1 MKKFLS
7 DMNELNIKNKLIE
20 LFPEAHGFITGSVD
34 IPVVVSCWINY
45 DNKITSNQL
54 NEIRELLNEYLI
66 DFNFRYNKNNLANDR
81 FIRFKVEIKGWKN

>member
-1 MKKFLS
+1 
-7 DMNELNIKNKLIE
+7 MNELKIKNKLIE

-45 DNKITSNQL
+45 DNKITSSQL
-54 NEIRELLNEYLI
+54 NEIKDLLHDYSV
-66 DFNFRYNKNNLANDR
+66 DFNLRYNKNDLANDR